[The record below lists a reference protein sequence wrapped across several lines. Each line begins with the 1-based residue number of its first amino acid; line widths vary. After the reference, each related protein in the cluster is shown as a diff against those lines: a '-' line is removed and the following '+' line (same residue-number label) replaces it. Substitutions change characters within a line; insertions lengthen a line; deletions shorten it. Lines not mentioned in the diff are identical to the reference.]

1 MRLAEGKTYKE
12 YYVIIEKDGILRNI
26 VASKGITK
34 LGYMDEGNILIF
46 DKKKNAKEWIE
57 KHSYKGM
64 SVTYIISKIWNCRE
78 TKYRWEIKSCL

>member
-1 MRLAEGKTYKE
+1 MRLTEGKTYKE
-12 YYVIIEKDGILRNI
+12 YYVIIEEDGILRNI

-34 LGYMDEGNILIF
+34 FGYIDEGNILIF

-64 SVTYIISKIWNCRE
+64 SVIYIISKIWNCRE
-78 TKYRWEIKSCL
+78 TKYRWEIKSC

>member
-1 MRLAEGKTYKE
+1 
-12 YYVIIEKDGILRNI
+12 
-26 VASKGITK
+26 
-34 LGYMDEGNILIF
+34 MDEGNILIF

-64 SVTYIISKIWNCRE
+64 SFTYIISKIWNCRE

>member
-12 YYVIIEKDGILRNI
+12 YYVIIEKDGTLRNI

-46 DKKKNAKEWIE
+46 DKKKNVKEWIE
-57 KHSYKGM
+57 KHSYKG
-64 SVTYIISKIWNCRE
+64 ISKIWNCRE
-78 TKYRWEIKSCL
+78 TEYRWEIKSC

>member
-12 YYVIIEKDGILRNI
+12 YYVIIEKDGTLRNI

-46 DKKKNAKEWIE
+46 DKKKNVKEWIE

-64 SVTYIISKIWNCRE
+64 SVTYIISKI
-78 TKYRWEIKSCL
+78 